1 LLSCRRLGALCVA
14 RNRPSARRVNL
25 LGCCVAASESVG
37 ESVDKGLAAE
47 ALPVGRLDKPEAAII
62 DHAACPQ
69 RLDSGALQNH
79 LRALGFSA
87 ALGGLRRGPAAV
99 KEPFRRP
106 ALARAEEGLLHV
118 MGVLRERDE
127 VRTGYEFGARRL
139 QHSLHSSRL
148 DGAVVQSDIE
158 RSVASSRPTIG
169 MVSRVRIAGVRTAGL
184 AEA

>member
-1 LLSCRRLGALCVA
+1 
-14 RNRPSARRVNL
+14 
-25 LGCCVAASESVG
+25 VG

-47 ALPVGRLDKPEAAII
+47 ALPAGQLDKPEAAII

-87 ALGGLRRGPAAV
+87 ALGGLWRGPAAE

-127 VRTGYEFGARRL
+127 VRTGFDRNARRL
-139 QHSLHSSRL
+139 QHAL
-148 DGAVVQSDIE
+148 QSFRFGSAAAIE
-158 RSVASSRPTIG
+158 RLGASNRPKKSRPKIG
-169 MVSRVRIAGVRTAGL
+169 MVPSVRIDGL
-184 AEA
+184 ASA

>member
-1 LLSCRRLGALCVA
+1 
-14 RNRPSARRVNL
+14 
-25 LGCCVAASESVG
+25 VG

-47 ALPVGRLDKPEAAII
+47 ALPAGQLDKPEAAII

-87 ALGGLRRGPAAV
+87 ALGGLRRGPAAA

-127 VRTGYEFGARRL
+127 VRTGFDRSARRL
-139 QHSLHSSRL
+139 LHLLQSFGLGSA
-148 DGAVVQSDIE
+148 GAIE
-158 RSVASSRPTIG
+158 RLGASSRPKDWMAKIG
-169 MVSRVRIAGVRTAGL
+169 MVPAVRTDGL
-184 AEA
+184 ASA